1 MVKYLMILSL
11 FGGIMGMQTKRITW
25 IDMAKGYG
33 MLAVLIGHLVQ
44 GGLLGNFV
52 YSFHLPLF
60 FFLSGYLFNG
70 SVGFGTF
77 LKKKAKSILLPY
89 FSLGIFIVFF
99 SVYYPYL
106 FEHKYH
112 TPEMFRYMLGQHFL
126 AFLFQ
131 YRYGTVWYLAVLLC
145 INLMMYFIV
154 KIPKKWIQA
163 IVVVALMIFGLYR
176 YLVLHGR
183 EMFWNFDA
191 ALTTSIF
198 FWVGYVLK
206 KNEEKLR
213 KVLEWKYRA
222 ILVPAFLAANICFNL
237 ISFETTGKGLE
248 LWGMSYGMPVCTY
261 LSAFFGIAMV
271 VVLSSLFVLKPIRYI
286 GEYSLIYFAWHQ
298 AVIYPLLDEI
308 YKHFGHNNP
317 WASMG
322 DYIFILVTKILIT
335 CVVLTLVNELIQR
348 TPLRVMVGKPLK
360 KA

>member
-1 MVKYLMILSL
+1 
-11 FGGIMGMQTKRITW
+11 MQTKRITW

-33 MLAVLIGHLVQ
+33 MIAVLIGHLVQ

-60 FFLSGYLFNG
+60 FFLSGFLFHPN
-70 SVGFGTF
+70 VGFGTF
-77 LKKKAKSILLPY
+77 LKKKAKSILAPY

-112 TPEMFRYMLGQHFL
+112 SAQMFWNMILQHFL

-145 INLMMYFIV
+145 INLLMYFIV
-154 KIPKKWIQA
+154 KLPKEWIQV
-163 IVVVALMIFGLYR
+163 IVVAALMLLGLYR
-176 YLVLHGR
+176 YNVLHGR

-191 ALTTSIF
+191 ALTTTVF
-198 FWVGYVLK
+198 FYAGYFLK
-206 KNEEKLR
+206 KKEEYLNR
-213 KVLEWKYRA
+213 VLNWKPRA
-222 ILVPAFLAANICFNL
+222 ILVPVFLAINIATNIL
-237 ISFETTGKGLE
+237 SFKMTGKGLE
-248 LWGMSYGMPVCTY
+248 LWAMSYGMPVFTY
-261 LSAFFGIAMV
+261 LSAFFGISMV
-271 VVLSSLFVLKPIRYI
+271 VVLASLFVLPPIRYI

-298 AVIYPLLDEI
+298 AVIYPLLDYI
-308 YKHFGHNNP
+308 YTKLGHNNP
-317 WASMG
+317 WASMP
-322 DYIFILVTKILIT
+322 DYFMILIT
-335 CVVLTLVNELIQR
+335 KIFFTCVILTIVNELIQR